1 MQRKSW
7 HSYIQKKKYIYKIQQ
22 QHMIAQFLFPVHMDN
37 DMQVNSFKQL
47 DSSTKYQIK
56 NTKPRMNF

>member
-1 MQRKSW
+1 
-7 HSYIQKKKYIYKIQQ
+7 
-22 QHMIAQFLFPVHMDN
+22 MIAQFLFPVHMDN